1 MSDELLRRFRDKIQG
16 RPAGRRRVPGVAPEE
31 TSGDPPEDPVRIRG
45 LEHGPFP
52 AATRY
57 NPRFL
62 PGVGRVR
69 LTVDLGARIRQ
80 RPWPLGP
87 HERDGLLALCPRL
100 LSHDCVG
107 NGDLGIG
114 DLLAPL
120 TNAMS
125 LRPVGGG
132 AATADGLPVAHL
144 IEHVAIDLMV
154 AASGTTR
161 CSGATCAYRDRWDRF
176 DIFLECDDPSLGSA
190 VAILAAASVRDLC
203 SGIDRLAIHA
213 RCRDLLFLIT
223 STGRRSLA
231 PEDVAS
237 ALEWN
242 LAGARETLE
251 ATVRLGYLD
260 AVPAPFTFSS
270 ATGLIFRRAAPEHD
284 LSGSGPT
291 GPDA

>member
-1 MSDELLRRFRDKIQG
+1 VSDELLRRFRDKIQG
-16 RPAGRRRVPGVAPEE
+16 RPAGRRRVSGSAPEE
-31 TSGDPPEDPVRIRG
+31 TLGDPVEDLIRIRA

-62 PGVGRVR
+62 PGVGRIR

-80 RPWPLGP
+80 RPLPVGAY
-87 HERDGLLALCPRL
+87 ERDRLLALCPRL
-100 LSHDCVG
+100 LSHDCAG
-107 NGDLGIG
+107 NGGQGMG
-114 DLLAPL
+114 DLLAPV
-120 TNAMS
+120 TGATPA
-125 LRPVGGG
+125 RPGDDG
-132 AATADGLPVAHL
+132 ATADGLPVAHL

-154 AASGTTR
+154 AASGATR

-176 DIFLECDDPSLGSA
+176 DIFLESDDAALGSA
-190 VAILAAASVRDLC
+190 VAILAAVAVRDLF
-203 SGIDRLAIHA
+203 SGGDRLAIHA
-213 RCRDLLFLIT
+213 RCRDLLALIA
-223 STGRRSLA
+223 STGRKSLA

-251 ATVRLGYLD
+251 AAVRLGYLD

-270 ATGLIFRRAAPEHD
+270 ATGLIFRRAA
-284 LSGSGPT
+284 SGRDISGP